1 MKNLTV
7 EIPDIPEGLIGQ
19 ALIEII
25 AKRARISMQIQRL
38 EDKMAKTVA
47 EIHKLRD
54 RETELRELDIAY
66 TKYMEGGKI

>member
-25 AKRARISMQIQRL
+25 AKRARINMQIQSL
-38 EDKMAKTVA
+38 EDKMAKIAA
-47 EIHKLRD
+47 EIHKLQD
-54 RETELRELDIAY
+54 RETKLRDLDIAY

>member
-25 AKRARISMQIQRL
+25 AKRARINMQIQRL
-38 EDKMAKTVA
+38 EDKMDKTLI

-54 RETELRELDIAY
+54 RETKLRELDIAY

>member
-25 AKRARISMQIQRL
+25 AKRARISMQIQCL

-54 RETELRELDIAY
+54 R
-66 TKYMEGGKI
+66 